1 MHESTLV
8 EALCSAL
15 SPFTSG
21 EFLRIKGKSRPLP
34 TQQQTPEANMMG
46 STSYNFKT
54 FYQKIKSKRQGK
66 QLLHPGV
73 AMPVPADAP
82 NTIVQARTDDTVGHH

>member
-21 EFLRIKGKSRPLP
+21 EFLRIKGQSLPLP
-34 TQQQTPEANMMG
+34 TQQQTPEANMIG

-54 FYQKIKSKRQGK
+54 FYEKIKCKRQGK
-66 QLLHPGV
+66 PLPHPRV
-73 AMPVPADAP
+73 YIPVPADAP
-82 NTIVQARTDDTVGHH
+82 NTIVQARRDDTVGHH